1 MSKEE
6 SLHFSTAPDEK
17 DAEVRE
23 ILESI
28 PESAS
33 GNSDIDSDVYP
44 DNYDA
49 LNFQEESYWNNNN
62 MQDDVQ
68 DDPTTT
74 AIPDSDPD
82 LDLYSQ
88 ESETGSNSDL
98 VYAEMQEQPE
108 SVEKSENFENSGI
121 NSNENPINQTK
132 VNQTKNKMN
141 QNKKRKKK
149 KSRGR
154 KFPSLFPEQ
163 GDSFGEAL
171 RKMVFLVSSTVF
183 VVCLFMIGQ

>member
-28 PESAS
+28 PESAP
-33 GNSDIDSDVYP
+33 GNLDIDSDVYP

-49 LNFQEESYWNNNN
+49 LNFQEESYWNNN

-68 DDPTTT
+68 DDMQDDPAITD
-74 AIPDSDPD
+74 IPDSDSDLDPDPD
-82 LDLYSQ
+82 LHFQ
-88 ESETGSNSDL
+88 ESENDFDSDL

-108 SVEKSENFENSGI
+108 SVE
-121 NSNENPINQTK
+121 
-132 VNQTKNKMN
+132 
-141 QNKKRKKK
+141 
-149 KSRGR
+149 
-154 KFPSLFPEQ
+154 
-163 GDSFGEAL
+163 
-171 RKMVFLVSSTVF
+171 
-183 VVCLFMIGQ
+183 